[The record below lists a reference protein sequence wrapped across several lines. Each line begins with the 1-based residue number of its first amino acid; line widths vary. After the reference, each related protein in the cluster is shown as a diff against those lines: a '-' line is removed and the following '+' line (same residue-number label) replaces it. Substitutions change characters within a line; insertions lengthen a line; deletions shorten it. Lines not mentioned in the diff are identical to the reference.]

1 MHVKIHPYPYI
12 GNTKYAYV
20 KKKYKQNGN
29 STINDLWLW

>member
-20 KKKYKQNGN
+20 KNISKMV
-29 STINDLWLW
+29 IVL